1 MDIALIGVSIKYADI
16 TSLQQFAEVI
26 RNNSICVKQPTE
38 DRVLHSKIDKKEKY
52 HPYGYLDRADL
63 FDHEFFNLSKG
74 EANTIDPGHRMILEG
89 VCNAIENSGYDLDY
103 IASQNTG
110 LFTTTQTGLYNLLY
124 QSENKGLDFIGGLP
138 SIGGGRVAN
147 ILNIRGPVMNIDT
160 ACSSSL
166 VAIHEAVQNIRRGEI
181 DLGIVAGS
189 RLLFLFNEA
198 DSFEKDAIMST
209 DGMCRAFDEEASG
222 TAGGEGIAVVILKRL
237 DHAVRDNDTIL
248 AVIKGSAINNDGS
261 SSNSITAPSPVAQ
274 KNVILSACK
283 NANIPVS
290 SVGYIE
296 THGTGTK
303 LGDPIEYKGIKDAFS
318 FDNQP
323 YSVRLGTLKPNIGHL
338 DNMSGLFGFIKAAL
352 VLKEKEFFPLA
363 NFNTVNKFIEEDPNI
378 LLQKEGAQWH
388 TDQIRRA
395 GVSSFGLSGTNA
407 HIILE
412 EYTAAA
418 ATTSNTDTNNWFKI
432 AAKSKNALKEYID
445 NIYNFISETTPIED
459 LVYTLNTGRKDY
471 KYRLAISGNTI
482 AEIKK
487 SLLNQKENEEINT
500 AKYTKIAL
508 LYLSDAVSN
517 VENFLKCRQFKEV
530 FLNLQKEIDNDQTD
544 FAVSQTLAFQV
555 SLFRYLSAKGF
566 NVNQLICN
574 GTIAKASKEII
585 EGKSILSKDL
595 KFNEAFSLDLEKLKG
610 LAKNCAANNI
620 LLVVVGNS
628 THSMPGIL
636 EALKEEQIPGID
648 VLKIMD
654 CNNWN
659 LLWSTFYNNGLE
671 FNWKEFYSNEVFKK
685 VTAPTYPFEKISCWN
700 ENKNPLLFNN
710 VNSKPAAEKP
720 KLLVENLS
728 EEEIV
733 VSILK
738 EILQNDHLSLTD
750 DFFELGG
757 NSIVGVQF
765 INRINELFGI
775 TIHFDALFE
784 CYEIN
789 EIVTLIKEAVQV
801 KSKSNVTVL
810 PVTNELIFETL
821 EASNS
826 QQRMWIESLVD
837 RSMQSIYNITL
848 TYTTKGS
855 LDIAVFKETVQEL
868 IRMHA
873 CLRSTFFTDEDG
885 TIRQKIKEIKNIGI
899 DNFFTF
905 YSDNDSLVLE
915 QKAKEI
921 QNFNFDLE
929 QGPLFQAA
937 VLQIDESNSKL
948 IFVFHHIIFDGWSTG
963 VFIKDF
969 VTVYQQILNRVYVPA
984 GAKNDY
990 FEYLIWL
997 KGNLQPEKT
1006 ADYSNYWKEKL
1017 GNINS
1022 NLKLGNPDTG
1032 SLEGA
1037 RLNFSI
1043 DKRLKDRL
1051 VDYAHKNRV
1060 TLFSLLISSVRISLY
1075 RLAQENFVIG
1085 TAVSGRVKKEFESTI
1100 GMFINTLPVYTEID
1114 TDKSFADAVSDEMNT
1129 IMKALE
1135 YQIYPYDLILNDLK
1149 IANKKSFF
1157 DVMVVLQNQNNRA
1170 GMVSKT
1176 DLPFEIEEDIQQN
1189 SAFSRFNL
1197 SFTFFDVSD
1206 AIELELEYKTGVF
1219 SHEFVYAMMDTFFHL
1234 LEQFVTVP
1242 EQKIS
1247 QFSILNENQ
1256 FDAIVY
1262 GFNDTKADFPA
1273 DKTITALFE
1282 EQVEKTPNSLAVIFE
1297 DKKVTYEELNAEANQ
1312 LGSFLRE
1319 LFQIVPDDLIG
1330 IKLERSEKMI
1340 LAILGVLKSGAAYVP
1355 IDPAYPQERIDY
1367 IEKDSNC
1374 KIVIDENVLALFYKN
1389 QNAYLGKNIEK
1400 INSPNDLAYIIYTS
1414 GTTGHPKGVMVEHT
1428 NVVNLILSQTQQFKI
1443 DESEK
1448 ILQLS
1453 NYTFD
1458 ASVEQIF
1465 LALCNGAGLYLIPRA
1480 ALLEADVF
1488 EEFITKNE
1496 ITHLHAVPSV
1506 LEKIT
1511 PGSHFSLK
1519 RVIAGGDSCSEKL
1532 AESWSTICDFYN
1544 EYGPTETTVTSI
1556 ELLYDQKKTFCIGSP
1571 ISNTQVYILD
1581 NNLFPTQLGV
1591 LGKMYISGAGVTRG
1605 YLNKPELTAEKF
1617 IENPFV
1623 AHTKMY
1629 DTGDLGRWLPDGTIE
1644 FLGRNDEQVKI
1655 RGFRIELGEIE
1666 TVLLQFSEQLQQ
1678 VVVQPQTVNGD
1689 NTLVAYYVSDAEIDK
1704 AEMRRYLQTRLP
1716 EYMVPSF
1723 LVALEQLPLNTNG
1736 KIDRKALRGINE
1748 ADIIRKEY
1756 VEPRNEI
1763 EQKIA
1768 EIWQEIL
1775 GVEKVGATDSFFELG
1790 GHSLNATK
1798 LISIIHKQFNV
1809 KLSIIDLFD
1818 NIILEE
1824 LALLL
1829 ENTLLY
1835 SSSNEE
1841 NISIEES
1848 ENFTI

>member
-16 TSLQQFAEVI
+16 TTLQEFAEVI
-26 RNNSICVKQPTE
+26 RNNSIYIKQPTE
-38 DRVLHSKIDKKEKY
+38 DRVLHSQIEKKEQY
-52 HPYGYLDRADL
+52 HPYGYLDRVDF

-103 IASQNTG
+103 ISSQNTG

-124 QSENKGLDFIGGLP
+124 QSENKGLDFIGGLA

-166 VAIHEAVQNIRRGEI
+166 VALHEAVQNIKSGEI

-198 DSFEKDAIMST
+198 NSFEKDAIMST
-209 DGMCRAFDEEASG
+209 DGMCRAFDEDASG
-222 TAGGEGIAVVILKRL
+222 TAGGEGIAVVVLKRL
-237 DHAVRDNDTIL
+237 DHAIRDNDNIL

-283 NANIPVS
+283 NAAIPVS

-303 LGDPIEYKGIKDAFS
+303 LGDPIEYKGIKDAFVS
-318 FDNQP
+318 DSEP

-338 DNMSGLFGFIKAAL
+338 DNLSGLFGFIKAAL

-388 TDQIRRA
+388 TDKIRRA

-412 EYTAAA
+412 EYNANEIADSYTG
-418 ATTSNTDTNNWFKI
+418 NNNWFKI
-432 AAKSKNALKEYID
+432 AAKNKNALREYID
-445 NIYNFISETTPIED
+445 NIYKFISENTPIED
-459 LVYTLNTGRKDY
+459 LAYTLNTGRKDY
-471 KYRLAISGNTI
+471 KYRLAVSGNTI
-482 AEIKK
+482 AEIKR
-487 SLLNQKENEEINT
+487 SLLAQKDNEQIST
-500 AKYTKIAL
+500 VKYTKVAL
-508 LYLSDAVSN
+508 LYLSDKVSN
-517 VENFLKCRQFKEV
+517 VENFLKCNQFKDT
-530 FLNLQKEIDNDQTD
+530 FLSLQKELDNPERD
-544 FAVSQTLAFQV
+544 FTVTQTLAFQI
-555 SLFRYLSAKGF
+555 SLYRYLNAKGF

-574 GTIAKASKEII
+574 GNIAKNSKEII
-585 EGKSILSKDL
+585 EGKNNITKDL
-595 KFNEAFSLDLEKLKG
+595 KFDEDFNLDLDKLKV
-610 LAKNCAANNI
+610 LVKNYADDNI
-620 LLVVVGNS
+620 LLVVVGNNS
-628 THSMPGIL
+628 HSMPGIFKSL
-636 EALKEEQIPGID
+636 AEEQIPCID
-648 VLKIMD
+648 VLKIMEN
-654 CNNWN
+654 NNWN
-659 LLWSTFYNNGLE
+659 LLWSSLYNNGLE

-710 VNSKPAAEKP
+710 LNSKPNTEQP
-720 KLLVENLS
+720 KLIVKNLS

-733 VSILK
+733 VGILK
-738 EILQNDHLSLTD
+738 EILKNENLTLTD

-765 INRINELFGI
+765 INRVNELFGI

-789 EIVTLIKEAVQV
+789 EIVTLIKDAV
-801 KSKSNVTVL
+801 KDKNSNDL
-810 PVTNELIFETL
+810 AILAEKNEFVFETL

-837 RSMQSIYNITL
+837 SSMQSIYNITL
-848 TYTTKGS
+848 TYNTKGS
-855 LDIAVFKETVQEL
+855 LNIDVFKETIQKL
-868 IRMHA
+868 IWIHP
-873 CLRSTFFTDEDG
+873 CLRSTFFADEDG
-885 TIRQKIKEIKNIGI
+885 TIQQKIKETNTIDI

-905 YSDNDSLVLE
+905 YSTKDPLIVE
-915 QKAKEI
+915 QKTKEI

-929 QGPLFQAA
+929 HGELFQAT
-937 VLQIDESNSKL
+937 VLETDESNYK
-948 IFVFHHIIFDGWSTG
+948 IFFVFHHIIFDGWSTG

-969 VTVYQQILNRVYVPA
+969 VTIYKQILNNTDVPA
-984 GAKNDY
+984 TPKNDY

-997 KGNLQPEKT
+997 KDNLQIEKT
-1006 ADYSNYWKEKL
+1006 ASYTDYWTEKL

-1022 NLKLGNPDTG
+1022 NLKLGNPDAG

-1043 DKRLKDRL
+1043 DKKLKDKL
-1051 VDYAHKNRV
+1051 VDYANKSRV
-1060 TLFSLLISSVRISLY
+1060 TLFSILISSVRISLY
-1075 RLAQENFVIG
+1075 KLAQENFVIG

-1100 GMFINTLPVYTEID
+1100 GMFINTLPIYTEID
-1114 TDKSFADAVSDEMNT
+1114 SDKSFADCVADEMNT
-1129 IMKALE
+1129 IIKALE

-1149 IANKKSFF
+1149 IVNKKSFF

-1170 GMVSKT
+1170 GMVGKS
-1176 DLPFEIEEDIQQN
+1176 DLPFEIEEEINQT
-1189 SAFSRFNL
+1189 SVFSRFNL
-1197 SFTFFDVSD
+1197 SFTFFDVLD

-1219 SHEFVYAMMDTFFHL
+1219 SQEFVQAIMDTFFHL
-1234 LEQFVTVP
+1234 LEQFVDVP

-1247 QFSILNENQ
+1247 QFSILNKNQ

-1262 GFNDTKADFPA
+1262 EFNNTKSDFPE
-1273 DKTITALFE
+1273 DKTIIEVFE
-1282 EQVEKTPNSLAVIFE
+1282 QQVKITPDNIAVIFE
-1297 DKKVTYEELNAEANQ
+1297 DRQITYQELNAEANQ
-1312 LGSFLRE
+1312 LGCFLRE

-1330 IKLERSEKMI
+1330 IKLERSDKMI
-1340 LAILGVLKSGAAYVP
+1340 LAILGILKAGAAYVP

-1374 KIVIDENVLALFYKN
+1374 KIVIDENVLLLFYKN
-1389 QNAYLGKNIEK
+1389 QNVYLDKNIEK
-1400 INSPNDLAYIIYTS
+1400 INSSKDLAYIIYTS
-1414 GTTGHPKGVMVEHT
+1414 GTTGHPKGVMVEHR
-1428 NVVNLILSQTQQFKI
+1428 NVVNLIVSQTKQFKI

-1448 ILQLS
+1448 IIQLS

-1465 LALCNGAGLYLIPRA
+1465 LALCNGARLYLISRA
-1480 ALLEADVF
+1480 ALLEEDIFA
-1488 EEFITKNE
+1488 EFISKNE

-1511 PGSHFSLK
+1511 PSSRFSLK
-1519 RVIAGGDSCSEKL
+1519 RVIAGGDNCSAKL
-1532 AESWSTICDFYN
+1532 AELWSTTCDFYN
-1544 EYGPTETTVTSI
+1544 EYGPTETTVTSV
-1556 ELLYDQKKTFCIGSP
+1556 EHLYDKKKTFCIGSP

-1591 LGKMYISGAGVTRG
+1591 PGKIYISGAGVTRG

-1617 IENPFV
+1617 IDNPFV
-1623 AHTKMY
+1623 INTKMY
-1629 DTGDLGRWLPDGTIE
+1629 DTGDLGRWLPDGNIE
-1644 FLGRNDEQVKI
+1644 FLGRNDDQVKI

-1666 TVLLQFSEQLQQ
+1666 NILLQFSSHLQQ
-1678 VVVQPQTVNGD
+1678 VVVQPQDVNGD
-1689 NTLVAYYVSDAEIDK
+1689 KILVAYYVSDNEIDK
-1704 AEMRRYLQTRLP
+1704 KEIRSYLITKLP
-1716 EYMVPSF
+1716 EYMIPSF
-1723 LVALEQLPLNTNG
+1723 LVALEHLPLTANG
-1736 KIDRKALRGINE
+1736 KIDRNALRGISE
-1748 ADIIRKEY
+1748 EDIIRKEY
-1756 VEPRNEI
+1756 VQPRNEI

-1768 EIWQEIL
+1768 IIWQEIL

-1809 KLSIIDLFD
+1809 KLSIIDLFN

-1829 ENTLLY
+1829 ENTILY

>member
-16 TSLQQFAEVI
+16 TSLQEFADVI
-26 RNNSICVKQPTE
+26 RNNSICVKQPTKE
-38 DRVLHSKIDKKEKY
+38 RILYSKIDPKEKY

-89 VCNAIENSGYDLDY
+89 VCTAIENSGYDLDY

-124 QSENKGLDFIGGLP
+124 QSENKGLDFIGSLP

-237 DHAVRDNDTIL
+237 DHAIRDNDTIL
-248 AVIKGSAINNDGS
+248 SVIKGSAINNDGS

-274 KNVILSACK
+274 KNVILNACK
-283 NANIPVS
+283 NANIPVN

-318 FDNQP
+318 STNEA

-378 LLQKEGAQWH
+378 LLQKEGAKWQ
-388 TDQIRRA
+388 TNQIRRA

-412 EYTAAA
+412 EYKATA
-418 ATTSNTDTNNWFKI
+418 ATTSNTATNNWFKI

-445 NIYNFISETTPIED
+445 SIHNFISETTPIED
-459 LVYTLNTGRKDY
+459 LAYTLNTGRKDY
-471 KYRLAISGNTI
+471 KYRLAVSGNTI
-482 AEIKK
+482 AGIKK
-487 SLLNQKENEEINT
+487 SLLNQKENDEITT

-508 LYLSDAVSN
+508 LYLSDAVPN
-517 VENFLKCRQFKEV
+517 VENFLKCSQFKEV
-530 FLNLQKEIDNDQTD
+530 FLNLQKEIDNNQTD

-585 EGKSILSKDL
+585 EGKSIISKDL
-595 KFNEAFSLDLEKLKG
+595 NFNEAFSLDLEKLKV
-610 LAKNCAANNI
+610 LAKNCADNNI
-620 LLVVVGNS
+620 LLVVVGNN

-636 EALKEEQIPGID
+636 SALKEEQVPGID

-659 LLWSTFYNNGLE
+659 LLWSTLYNNGLE
-671 FNWKEFYSNEVFKK
+671 FNWKGFYSSEVFKK

-700 ENKNPLLFNN
+700 EHKNPLFFNTLN
-710 VNSKPAAEKP
+710 QKTAIEEP
-720 KLLVENLS
+720 KLSIENLS

-738 EILQNDHLSLTD
+738 EILKNDNLSLTD

-765 INRINELFGI
+765 INRVNELFGI

-789 EIVTLIKEAVQV
+789 EIVTLIKEAIGE
-801 KSKSNVTVL
+801 KSKNTFEVL
-810 PVTNELIFETL
+810 PLKGELIFETL

-837 RSMQSIYNITL
+837 PSMQSIYNITL
-848 TYTTKGS
+848 SYNTKGN
-855 LDIAVFKETVQEL
+855 LDIDVFKETVQEL
-868 IRMHA
+868 IRKHA

-885 TIRQKIKEIKNIGI
+885 TIQQRIKEIHNIAI
-899 DNFFTF
+899 DNYFAF
-905 YSDNDSLVLE
+905 YSNNDSLIPE
-915 QKAKEI
+915 EKAKEI
-921 QNFNFDLE
+921 QNVTFDLE
-929 QGPLFQAA
+929 HGPLFQAA
-937 VLQIDESNSKL
+937 VLQHDESNYKL
-948 IFVFHHIIFDGWSTG
+948 LFVFHHIIFDGWSTG

-969 VTVYQQILNRVYVPA
+969 VTVYQQILSRAYVPVP
-984 GAKNDY
+984 AKNDY

-997 KGNLQPEKT
+997 KGNLQSEKT
-1006 ADYSNYWKEKL
+1006 AAYTDYWTAKL
-1017 GNINS
+1017 GNRNS
-1022 NLKLGNPDTG
+1022 NLRLGNPDTG

-1037 RLNFSI
+1037 RLNFTI
-1043 DKRLKDRL
+1043 DKRLKDKL
-1051 VDYAHKNRV
+1051 ADYANTNRI

-1100 GMFINTLPVYTEID
+1100 GMFINTLPLYTEID
-1114 TDKSFADAVSDEMNT
+1114 SDKSFADTVADEMHT
-1129 IMKALE
+1129 IMTALE
-1135 YQIYPYDLILNDLK
+1135 YQVYPYDLILNDLK
-1149 IANKKSFF
+1149 VANKKSFF

-1170 GMVSKT
+1170 GMVSKS
-1176 DLPFEIEEDIQQN
+1176 DLPFEIEEEMNQT

-1197 SFTFFDVSD
+1197 SFTFFDVAE

-1219 SHEFVYAMMDTFFHL
+1219 SQEFIYAIMDTFFHL
-1234 LEQFVTVP
+1234 LEQFVDTP

-1247 QFSILNENQ
+1247 QFSVLNENQ
-1256 FDAIVY
+1256 SEAILY
-1262 GFNDTKADFPA
+1262 GFNDTKSDFPQDKTLIEIFEEQA
-1273 DKTITALFE
+1273 DKTPDA
-1282 EQVEKTPNSLAVIFE
+1282 LAVIFE
-1297 DKKVTYEELNAEANQ
+1297 DTKVTYQELNTEANQ
-1312 LGSFLRE
+1312 LGRYLRE
-1319 LFQIVPDDLIG
+1319 LFRIVPDDLIG

-1355 IDPAYPQERIDY
+1355 IDPSYPQERIDF
-1367 IEKDSNC
+1367 IEKDSKC
-1374 KIVIDENVLALFYKN
+1374 KIVIDENVLSLFYKN
-1389 QNAYLGKNIEK
+1389 QDAYTGANIEK
-1400 INSPNDLAYIIYTS
+1400 INSPKDLAYIIYTS
-1414 GTTGHPKGVMVEHT
+1414 GTTGNPKGVMVEHT
-1428 NVVNLILSQTQQFKI
+1428 NVVNLIISQTREFQI
-1443 DESEK
+1443 DESER

-1465 LALCNGAGLYLIPRA
+1465 LALCNGASLYLIARA
-1480 ALLEADVF
+1480 ALLEAELF
-1488 EEFITKNE
+1488 EEFITANE

-1511 PGSHFSLK
+1511 PDSRFSLK

-1556 ELLYDQKKTFCIGSP
+1556 EFLYDKNAPFSIGKP

-1591 LGKMYISGAGVTRG
+1591 LGKIYISGAGVTRG

-1623 AHTKMY
+1623 PHTKMY
-1629 DTGDLGRWLPDGTIE
+1629 DTGDLGRWLPDGNIE

-1666 TVLLQFSEQLQQ
+1666 TVLLQFSDDLRQ
-1678 VVVQPQTVNGD
+1678 VVVQPQHVNGEK
-1689 NTLVAYYVSDAEIDK
+1689 TLVAYYVSDTELDKTEI
-1704 AEMRRYLQTRLP
+1704 RRYLQNRLP

-1723 LVALEQLPLNTNG
+1723 LVVLEDLPVTTNG
-1736 KIDRKALRGINE
+1736 KVDRKALRGISE

-1756 VEPRNEI
+1756 VAPRNEI

-1768 EIWQEIL
+1768 LIWQEIL
-1775 GVEKVGATDSFFELG
+1775 GVEKVGVTDSFFELG

-1835 SSSNEE
+1835 RSSNEE

>member
-16 TSLQQFAEVI
+16 TTLQQFAAVI
-26 RNNSICVKQPTE
+26 RNNSICVKQPAE
-38 DRVLHSKIDKKEKY
+38 ERILHSKIDKKEKY
-52 HPYGYLDRADL
+52 HPYGYLDRVDF

-74 EANTIDPGHRMILEG
+74 EANTIDPGHRMILQG

-124 QSENKGLDFIGGLP
+124 QSENKGLDFIGGLA

-166 VAIHEAVQNIRRGEI
+166 VAVHEAVQNIRRGEI

-189 RLLFLFNEA
+189 RLLYLFNEA

-222 TAGGEGIAVVILKRL
+222 TAGGEGVAVVILKRL
-237 DHAVRDNDTIL
+237 DHAIRDHDTIL
-248 AVIKGSAINNDGS
+248 SVIKGSAINNDGS

-283 NANIPVS
+283 NANIAVT

-318 FDNQP
+318 STNEPF
-323 YSVRLGTLKPNIGHL
+323 SVRLGTLKPNIGHL

-352 VLKEKEFFPLA
+352 VLREKEFFPLA

-378 LLQKEGAQWH
+378 LLQKEGAEWV
-388 TDQIRRA
+388 TNEIRRA

-412 EYTAAA
+412 EYTA
-418 ATTSNTDTNNWFKI
+418 TEEKVLNTGTNNWFKV
-432 AAKSKNALKEYID
+432 AAKSKNALKEYTD
-445 NIYNFISETTPIED
+445 SIYNFISESTSIAD
-459 LVYTLNTGRKDY
+459 LAYTLNTGRKDY
-471 KYRLAISGNTI
+471 KYRLAVSGNTV
-482 AEIKK
+482 AAIKE
-487 SLLNQKENEEINT
+487 SLLAQKDNDESNT

-508 LYLSDAVSN
+508 LYLSDEVQH
-517 VENFLKCRQFKEV
+517 VESFLKCDQFKDV
-530 FLNLQKEIDNDQTD
+530 FLNLQKEIASDETEP
-544 FAVSQTLAFQV
+544 AVSKTVAVQV
-555 SLFRYLSAKGF
+555 ALFKYLSAKGF

-574 GTIAKASKEII
+574 GDIAKASKEII
-585 EGKSILSKDL
+585 EGKNSISKGLTFD
-595 KFNEAFSLDLEKLKG
+595 KEFVLDLAKLKA
-610 LAKNCAANNI
+610 LAKNCNDNNI
-620 LLVVVGNS
+620 LLVVVGNNS
-628 THSMPGIL
+628 HSMPGIF
-636 EALKEEQIPGID
+636 ESLKEEQIPGID
-648 VLKIMD
+648 VLQIMGD
-654 CNNWN
+654 NNWN
-659 LLWSTFYNNGLE
+659 LLWSTFYNKGLE
-671 FNWKEFYSNEVFKK
+671 FDWKAFYSKENYKK
-685 VTAPTYPFEKISCWN
+685 VTAPTYPFEKTSCWN
-700 ENKNPLLFNN
+700 EHKNPLFFNQSN
-710 VNSKPAAEKP
+710 QKPEAEKP
-720 KLLVENLS
+720 KLVIENLS
-728 EEEIV
+728 EEETV
-733 VSILK
+733 VGILK
-738 EILQNDHLSLTD
+738 EILKNDTLTLTD

-765 INRINELFGI
+765 INRINELFAI
-775 TIHFDALFE
+775 TINFDALFE
-784 CYEIN
+784 CYEIS
-789 EIVTLIKEAVQV
+789 EIVTLIKEAVEA
-801 KSKSNVTVL
+801 KNKNSFIAL
-810 PVTNELIFETL
+810 PLTDQLIFETL

-826 QQRMWIESLVD
+826 QQRMWIESLLD
-837 RSMQSIYNITL
+837 TSMQSIYNITL
-848 TYTTKGS
+848 TYNAKGN
-855 LDIAVFKETVQEL
+855 LNIEVFKETLQEL

-885 TIRQKIKEIKNIGI
+885 TIQQRIKAIENIAI
-899 DNFFTF
+899 DHFFTF
-905 YSDNDSLVLE
+905 YSNTDSLMLE
-915 QKAKEI
+915 QKKKEI

-937 VLQIDESNSKL
+937 VLQTDENKYQF

-963 VFIKDF
+963 IFIKDF
-969 VTVYQQILNRVYVPA
+969 VAVYKQIISKAYVPA
-984 GAKNDY
+984 ASKNDY
-990 FEYLIWL
+990 FDYLIWL
-997 KGNLQPEKT
+997 KGNLHIEKT
-1006 ADYSNYWKEKL
+1006 AAYSDYWREKL

-1037 RLNFSI
+1037 RFHFSI
-1043 DKRLKDRL
+1043 DKKLKDKL
-1051 VDYAHKNRV
+1051 VDYTTKNRV

-1114 TDKSFADAVSDEMNT
+1114 GDKSFADAVADEMNT

-1135 YQIYPYDLILNDLK
+1135 YQTYPYDLILNDLK

-1170 GMVSKT
+1170 GMVSKS
-1176 DLPFEIEEDIQQN
+1176 DLPFEIEEEIN
-1189 SAFSRFNL
+1189 PISTFSRFNL
-1197 SFTFFDVSD
+1197 SFTFFDVLD
-1206 AIELELEYKTGVF
+1206 AIELELEYKAGVF
-1219 SHEFVYAMMDTFFHL
+1219 SQEFIQAMMDTFFHL
-1234 LEQFVTVP
+1234 LEQFVAVP
-1242 EQKIS
+1242 EKKIS

-1256 FDAIVY
+1256 FENIVY
-1262 GFNDTKADFPA
+1262 RFNDTKSDFPE
-1273 DKTITALFE
+1273 DKTLIELFE
-1282 EQVEKTPNSLAVIFE
+1282 EQVEKTPDNIAVIFE
-1297 DKKVTYEELNAEANQ
+1297 DKELSYRELNAEANQ
-1312 LGSFLRE
+1312 LGRYLRA
-1319 LFQIVPDDLIG
+1319 LFQIKPDDLIG

-1340 LAILGVLKSGAAYVP
+1340 LAVLGILKSGAAYVP

-1367 IEKDSNC
+1367 IGNDSNC
-1374 KIVIDENVLALFYKN
+1374 KIIIDENVLTLFYKN
-1389 QNAYLGKNIEK
+1389 QDVYSVGNIEK
-1400 INSPNDLAYIIYTS
+1400 INSPTDLAYIIYTS
-1414 GTTGHPKGVMVEHT
+1414 GTTGNPKGVMVEHT
-1428 NVVNLILSQTQQFKI
+1428 NVVNLILSQTKQFKI
-1443 DESEK
+1443 DENEK

-1465 LALCNGAGLYLIPRA
+1465 LALCNGAGLYLISRA
-1480 ALLEADVF
+1480 ALLEAEIF
-1488 EEFITKNE
+1488 EEFIAKNE

-1511 PGSHFSLK
+1511 PRSRFSLK

-1532 AESWSTICDFYN
+1532 AESWSTVCDFYN

-1556 ELLYDQKKTFCIGSP
+1556 ELLYDKKSTFCIGSP
-1571 ISNTQVYILD
+1571 IANTQVYILD

-1591 LGKMYISGAGVTRG
+1591 LGKIYISGAGVTRG

-1623 AHTKMY
+1623 SNTKMY

-1644 FLGRNDEQVKI
+1644 FLGRKDDQVKI

-1666 TVLLQFSEQLQQ
+1666 NALSQFSEDLRQ
-1678 VVVQPQTVNGD
+1678 VVVQPQQVNGD
-1689 NTLVAYYVSDAEIDK
+1689 KTLVAYYVSDTELDK
-1704 AEMRRYLQTRLP
+1704 AEIRRYLHTKLP

-1723 LVALEQLPLNTNG
+1723 LVVLEHLPLTANG
-1736 KIDRKALRGINE
+1736 KVDRTALRGISE
-1748 ADIIRKEY
+1748 EDIIRKAY

-1775 GVEKVGATDSFFELG
+1775 GVEKVGVTDSFFELG

-1835 SSSNEE
+1835 STKKEE

>member
-1 MDIALIGVSIKYADI
+1 MDIALIGASIKYADI
-16 TSLQQFAEVI
+16 TTLHQFAEVI
-26 RNNSICVKQPTE
+26 RNNSICVKQPTKE
-38 DRVLHSKIDKKEKY
+38 RILHSKIDPKEKY

-89 VCNAIENSGYDLDY
+89 VCTAIENSGYDLDY

-124 QSENKGLDFIGGLP
+124 QSENKGLDFIGGLA
-138 SIGGGRVAN
+138 SIGGGRIAN

-166 VAIHEAVQNIRRGEI
+166 VAVHEAVQNIRRGEI

-237 DHAVRDNDTIL
+237 DHAIRDNDTIL
-248 AVIKGSAINNDGS
+248 SVIKGSAINNDGS

-283 NANIPVS
+283 NANIPVT

-318 FDNQP
+318 STNEP

-338 DNMSGLFGFIKAAL
+338 DNMSGLFGFLKAAL

-378 LLQKEGAQWH
+378 LLQKEGSKWV

-395 GVSSFGLSGTNA
+395 GVSSFGLSGTNV

-412 EYTAAA
+412 EYTA
-418 ATTSNTDTNNWFKI
+418 TQGKTSNTGTNNWFKV
-432 AAKSKNALKEYID
+432 AAKSKNALKDYID
-445 NIYNFISETTPIED
+445 HIHNFISETTSITD
-459 LVYTLNTGRKDY
+459 LAYTLNTGRKDY
-471 KYRLAISGNTI
+471 KYRLAVSGDTV

-487 SLLNQKENEEINT
+487 SLLAQKDNDEIST
-500 AKYTKIAL
+500 SKYTKIAL
-508 LYLSDAVSN
+508 LYLSDEVLN
-517 VENFLKCRQFKEV
+517 IERFLKCNQFTDLFV
-530 FLNLQKEIDNDQTD
+530 NLKKEIQSNETD
-544 FAVSQTLAFQV
+544 PAVSQTIAFQV
-555 SLFRYLSAKGF
+555 ALFKYLSAKGF

-574 GTIAKASKEII
+574 GTVAKASKEII
-585 EGKSILSKDL
+585 EGKNSISKGL
-595 KFNEAFSLDLEKLKG
+595 NFNESFSLDLEKLKI
-610 LAKNCAANNI
+610 LAQNCNDNNI
-620 LLVVVGNS
+620 LLVVVGNNS
-628 THSMPGIL
+628 HSMSGIL
-636 EALKEEQIPGID
+636 ESLREEEIPGID
-648 VLKIMD
+648 LLKTIGD
-654 CNNWN
+654 NNWN
-659 LLWSTFYNNGLE
+659 LLWSALYNNGLE
-671 FNWKEFYSNEVFKK
+671 FNWKEFYSTEVYQK

-700 ENKNPLLFNN
+700 EHKNPLFFNPLHQ
-710 VNSKPAAEKP
+710 KTEEEKP
-720 KLLVENLS
+720 KLNIENLS

-733 VSILK
+733 MGILK
-738 EILQNDHLSLTD
+738 EILKNDNLSLTD

-765 INRINELFGI
+765 INRVNELFDI
-775 TIHFDALFE
+775 SIHFDALFE
-784 CYEIN
+784 CYEIS
-789 EIVTLIKEAVQV
+789 EIVTLIKDAVEV
-801 KSKSNVTVL
+801 RSINNVVTL
-810 PVTNELIFETL
+810 PLTNELIFETL

-826 QQRMWIESLVD
+826 QQRMWIESLLD
-837 RSMQSIYNITL
+837 TSMQSIYNIAL
-848 TYTTKGS
+848 TYNAKGS
-855 LDIAVFKETVQEL
+855 LNVEVFKQTLQEL
-868 IRMHA
+868 IRVHA
-873 CLRSTFFTDEDG
+873 CLRSTFFTDENG
-885 TIRQKIKEIKNIGI
+885 TIQQKINEIENTAI
-899 DNFFTF
+899 DPFFTF
-905 YSDNDSLVLE
+905 YLNNDPFLLE
-915 QKAKEI
+915 QKKEEI
-921 QNFNFDLE
+921 QNFHFDLE
-929 QGPLFQAA
+929 QGPLFHAA
-937 VLQIDESNSKL
+937 VLQTDESHYKL
-948 IFVFHHIIFDGWSTG
+948 VFVFHHIIFDGWSTG
-963 VFIKDF
+963 IFIKDF
-969 VTVYQQILNRVYVPA
+969 VSIYKQISSKVYVPA
-984 GAKNDY
+984 AGKKDY
-990 FEYLIWL
+990 FDYLLWL
-997 KGNLQPEKT
+997 KGNLHPEQT
-1006 ADYSNYWKEKL
+1006 ASYTDYWREKL

-1022 NLKLGNPDTG
+1022 NLKLGNPNTG
-1032 SLEGA
+1032 SLDGA
-1037 RLNFSI
+1037 RLNFTI
-1043 DKRLKDRL
+1043 AKNLKEKL
-1051 VDYAHKNRV
+1051 VDYANKNRI

-1100 GMFINTLPVYTEID
+1100 GMFINTLPLYTEID
-1114 TDKSFADAVSDEMNT
+1114 TDKSFADAVADEMTT

-1135 YQIYPYDLILNDLK
+1135 YQTYPYDLILNDLK

-1170 GMVSKT
+1170 GMVSKS
-1176 DLPFEIEEDIQQN
+1176 DLPFEIEEEISQTA
-1189 SAFSRFNL
+1189 AFSRFNL
-1197 SFTFFDVSD
+1197 SFTFFDLLD
-1206 AIELELEYKTGVF
+1206 TLELELEYKSGVF
-1219 SHEFVYAMMDTFFHL
+1219 SQEFIHAIMDTFFHL
-1234 LEQFVTVP
+1234 LEQFTDAP
-1242 EQKIS
+1242 GNKIS

-1256 FDAIVY
+1256 FEAIVY
-1262 GFNDTKADFPA
+1262 GFNDTKSDFPD
-1273 DKTITALFE
+1273 DKTIIELFE
-1282 EQVEKTPNSLAVIFE
+1282 EQIEKTPDNIAVVFE
-1297 DKKVTYEELNAEANQ
+1297 DKELTYQELNAEANQ
-1312 LGSFLRE
+1312 LGCFLRE

-1330 IKLERSEKMI
+1330 IKLERSERMI

-1355 IDPAYPQERIDY
+1355 IDPSYPQERIDY

-1374 KIVIDENVLALFYKN
+1374 KIVIDENVLLLFYKN

-1400 INSPNDLAYIIYTS
+1400 INSPKDLAYIIYTS
-1414 GTTGHPKGVMVEHT
+1414 GTTGNPKGVMVEHT
-1428 NVVNLILSQTQQFKI
+1428 NVVNLITSQSRQFKI
-1443 DESEK
+1443 DENEK

-1465 LALCNGAGLYLIPRA
+1465 LALCNGASLYLIARA
-1480 ALLEADVF
+1480 ALLEAEIF
-1488 EEFITKNE
+1488 EEFIAANE

-1511 PGSHFSLK
+1511 PDSRFSLK
-1519 RVIAGGDSCSEKL
+1519 RVIAGGDSCPEKL
-1532 AESWSTICDFYN
+1532 AEFWSTICDFYN

-1556 ELLYDQKKTFCIGSP
+1556 ELLYDKKATFSIGTP

-1581 NNLFPTQLGV
+1581 NNLLPTQLGV
-1591 LGKMYISGAGVTRG
+1591 LGKIYISGAGVTRG

-1623 AHTKMY
+1623 PHTKMY
-1629 DTGDLGRWLPDGTIE
+1629 DTGDLGRWLPDGNIE
-1644 FLGRNDEQVKI
+1644 FSGRNDDQVKI

-1666 TVLLQFSEQLQQ
+1666 NTLLQFSEDLRQ
-1678 VVVQPQTVNGD
+1678 VVVQPQQVNGD
-1689 NTLVAYYVSDAEIDK
+1689 KTLVAYYVSDTELDK
-1704 AEMRRYLQTRLP
+1704 AEIRRYLQTKLP

-1723 LVALEQLPLNTNG
+1723 LVVLEDLPLTANG
-1736 KIDRKALRGINE
+1736 KIDRSALRGISE
-1748 ADIIRKEY
+1748 GDIIRKAY
-1756 VEPRNEI
+1756 VGPRNEI

-1775 GVEKVGATDSFFELG
+1775 GVEKVGVTDSFFELG

-1841 NISIEES
+1841 DISIEES